1 MKKLCFMIIMLF
13 SLTLFSCVAVNIE
26 IDNNQN
32 DSNSNQE
39 QTNNDNQNDIDNN
52 NEEIDDSLDNS
63 DELVNNENEE
73 EVNKPSDDVE
83 QPNIENG
90 TDKPL
95 DDNQNTGEDTNDTP
109 VEDEEEIIEDRK
121 VKAVWWW
128 NDSLSDEYLEFANV
142 NGINTI
148 YYCSS
153 KFNDET
159 SSFIAKA
166 NAYNMDV
173 YLLSGDYSWIE
184 NRTGLNNLLTRFEE
198 YQIKYDNKFK
208 GVHLDIEPH
217 QHSEFNNKR
226 VALIAGLIDIVE
238 DLSIKD
244 YAVEYDIPFWL
255 DDEITRDGITK
266 EAYKWIIDYADNIT
280 IMSYRDTKEAILD
293 VAKDEYQYADSIDK
307 GIMVSVET
315 YSTEADFVSFYE
327 EGKEIMI
334 GIVNDIYQSE
344 ILGVNGIAIH
354 HIQKW
359 YEME

>member
-1 MKKLCFMIIMLF
+1 MKKICILLVLLF
-13 SLTLFSCVAVNIE
+13 SITLFSCVDVSVNYGQDDLQPSTPNNE
-26 IDNNQN
+26 TSDENVGDLEQPSGGSADNTEENVGDGEQPSPG
-32 DSNSNQE
+32 DENQE
-39 QTNNDNQNDIDNN
+39 EP
-52 NEEIDDSLDNS
+52 NE
-63 DELVNNENEE
+63 
-73 EVNKPSDDVE
+73 PS
-83 QPNIENG
+83 
-90 TDKPL
+90 
-95 DDNQNTGEDTNDTP
+95 DDNQNTGEEPNDTP
-109 VEDEEEIIEDRK
+109 VEDEEEIIKDRK

-128 NDSLSDEYLEFANV
+128 NDSLSDEYLEFANL

-217 QHSEFNNKR
+217 QHSEFSTKR
-226 VALIAGLIDIVE
+226 VDLIAGLIDIVE

-327 EGKEIMI
+327 EGKEIMM

>member
-1 MKKLCFMIIMLF
+1 MKKLCFVIIMIF
-13 SLTLFSCVAVNIE
+13 SLTLFSCAHVNIE
-26 IDNNQN
+26 IDNNQDN
-32 DSNSNQE
+32 IEDSSNESSSNSNQE
-39 QTNNDNQNDIDNN
+39 ETNDNKDETTKPSNDNN
-52 NEEIDDSLDNS
+52 IEQPSTDNDDL
-63 DELVNNENEE
+63 NNETNQ
-73 EVNKPSDDVE
+73 PSDD
-83 QPNIENG
+83 
-90 TDKPL
+90 
-95 DDNQNTGEDTNDTP
+95 NQGDEDLNTNPP
-109 VEDEEEIIEDRK
+109 VEDEEVIEKRK
-121 VKAVWWW
+121 IKAVWWW
-128 NDSLSDEYLEFANV
+128 NDSLSDEYLDYANA

-153 KFNDET
+153 KFNNET

-198 YQIKYDNKFK
+198 YQLAYENKFK

-217 QHSEFNNKR
+217 QHSNFSTKR
-226 VALIAGLIDIVE
+226 TDLITGLIDIAE

-244 YAVEYDIPFWL
+244 YDVEYDIPFWL
-255 DDEITRDGITK
+255 DDEITREGITK
-266 EAYKWIIDYADNIT
+266 NAYKWMIDFADNIT

-293 VAKDEYQYADSIDK
+293 VAKDEYQYASSVDK

-315 YSTEADFVSFYE
+315 YSTEGNFVSFRE
-327 EGKEIMI
+327 EGKEIMM